1 MCNNEV
7 ARGVFEESGP
17 PMLNVGMTQTTRIL
31 MWLMLIA
38 LAALVSYMGFRGYL
52 SPELLINFANSFYC

>member
-7 ARGVFEESGP
+7 ARGVFEESGT

-38 LAALVSYMGFRGYL
+38 LAALVTYFGFRGYVSADML
-52 SPELLINFANSFYC
+52 FNIGNSFYC

>member
-1 MCNNEV
+1 
-7 ARGVFEESGP
+7 
-17 PMLNVGMTQTTRIL
+17 MLNVGMTQTTRLL

-38 LAALVSYMGFRGYL
+38 LAALVSYIGFRGYL